1 MKWQKL
7 TPERNAVKRLLML
20 LCKKSFHKIF
30 AKFTRKH
37 LYKSLFYE
45 VILNLLGKRL
55 WHRCLPVNFANFF
68 KEHLFNRTFPAT
80 VSGTEKTGLEMKMQC
95 TVGVVLDVEFVVHIL
110 GHSEISQEKLQNCWK
125 VKVSREIL
133 LQYKRFR

>member
-1 MKWQKL
+1 M
-7 TPERNAVKRLLML
+7 
-20 LCKKSFHKIF
+20 
-30 AKFTRKH
+30 
-37 LYKSLFYE
+37 
-45 VILNLLGKRL
+45 
-55 WHRCLPVNFANFF
+55 NFANFF
-68 KEHLFNRTFPAT
+68 KEHLFDRTFPAT

-110 GHSEISQEKLQNCWK
+110 GHSAISQEKLQNCWK